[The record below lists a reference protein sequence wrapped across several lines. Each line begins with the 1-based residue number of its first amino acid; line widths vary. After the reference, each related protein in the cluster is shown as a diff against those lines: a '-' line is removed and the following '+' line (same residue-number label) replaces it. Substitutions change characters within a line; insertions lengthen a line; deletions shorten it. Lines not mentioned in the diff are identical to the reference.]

1 MPEKI
6 WNYRHRELKPENV
19 RRISKNLNIP
29 PVITAILL
37 NRNVSETDIPA
48 FMAKSMKSV
57 RNPMLMKDMDKA
69 VKRIKTALDKHEKI
83 VVYGDYDVD
92 GITSTTLMYDFL
104 ASLGADVD
112 FYIPNRENE
121 GYGMNIKAVNRLIK
135 QGVKLLITVDCG
147 ITALG
152 EVSFAKLLG
161 MDVIVTDHHTCTERL
176 PEDACAVLNPKR
188 PDCDYPFNGLA
199 GVGVAFK
206 LVLALAMLFKMNT
219 TQCFNKYIDIV
230 ALGTIA
236 DIVPLLD
243 ENRIMTAKG
252 VAAIASSSRPG
263 IRALIKVS
271 EADKRPFNAT
281 SVAFTLAPRLNAAG
295 RLGSADAGVKLLLEK
310 DYAAAEKMAQQLEE
324 ENRRRRSEEQI
335 IYAQALEMLDADSE
349 LEKKKVIVLAKSG
362 WHKGVIGIAAARIC
376 ERFYKPCILLSI
388 DEKGVGKGSGRS
400 VPSFNLFNALA
411 HCEDLLT
418 AFGGHSAAAGI
429 TIDEKSIEEFTK
441 KINAYADSVLTAA
454 DMIPKLDIDYPV
466 TEKDISVEAAKLLEG
481 LEPFGAGNEKPVFA
495 LENVRVYAADAMGAD
510 GRHLRLRILA
520 GDKIINCAGFSMG
533 ELAKELNA
541 GDNVSIAFNMDINRF
556 RGAENVQLIIKDIK
570 KGGRADG

>member
-104 ASLGADVD
+104 ASLGADVE

-188 PDCDYPFNGLA
+188 PDCDYPFDGLA

-263 IRALIKVS
+263 IRALIKAS

-335 IYAQALEMLDADSE
+335 IYAQALEILDADSE

-362 WHKGVIGIAAARIC
+362 WHNGVIGIAAARIC

-400 VPSFNLFNALA
+400 VPSFDLFSALA

-418 AFGGHSAAAGI
+418 AFGGHSAAAGL

-495 LENVRVYAADAMGAD
+495 LENVRVYAADTMGAD

>member
-252 VAAIASSSRPG
+252 VAAIASSARPG

-376 ERFYKPCILLSI
+376 EQFYKPCILLSI

-400 VPSFNLFNALA
+400 VPAFNLFSALA

-418 AFGGHSAAAGI
+418 AFGGHSAAAGL

-441 KINAYADSVLTAA
+441 KINAYADSVLSAA
-454 DMIPKLDIDYPV
+454 DMLPKLDIDYPV

-495 LENVRVYAADAMGAD
+495 LENVRVYAADTMGAD

>member
-188 PDCDYPFNGLA
+188 PDCDYPFDGLA

-206 LVLALAMLFKMNT
+206 LVLALAMLFKINT

-362 WHKGVIGIAAARIC
+362 WHNGVIGIAAARIC
-376 ERFYKPCILLSI
+376 EQFYKPCILLSI

-400 VPSFNLFNALA
+400 VPAFNLFSALA

-418 AFGGHSAAAGI
+418 AFGGHSAAAGL

-441 KINAYADSVLTAA
+441 KINAYADSVLSAA

-495 LENVRVYAADAMGAD
+495 LENVRVYAADTMGAD
-510 GRHLRLRILA
+510 GRHLRLRIST

>member
-188 PDCDYPFNGLA
+188 PDCDYPFDGLA

-252 VAAIASSSRPG
+252 VAAIASSSHPG

-335 IYAQALEMLDADSE
+335 IYAQALEMLEADSE
-349 LEKKKVIVLAKSG
+349 LEKKKVIVLAKNG

-400 VPSFNLFNALA
+400 VQAFNLFNALA

-418 AFGGHSAAAGI
+418 AFGGHSAAAGL

-441 KINAYADSVLTAA
+441 KINAYADNVLTAA

-495 LENVRVYAADAMGAD
+495 LENARVYAADTMGAD
-510 GRHLRLRILA
+510 GRHLRLRIST

-570 KGGRADG
+570 KGGHADG

>member
-188 PDCDYPFNGLA
+188 PDCDYPFDGLA

-206 LVLALAMLFKMNT
+206 LVLALAMLFKINT

-376 ERFYKPCILLSI
+376 EQFYKPCILLSI

-400 VPSFNLFNALA
+400 VPSFNLFSALA

-418 AFGGHSAAAGI
+418 AFGGHSAAAGL

-495 LENVRVYAADAMGAD
+495 LENVRVYAADTMGAD

>member
-69 VKRIKTALDKHEKI
+69 VKRIKTALDRHEKI

-188 PDCDYPFNGLA
+188 PDCDYPFDGLA

-252 VAAIASSSRPG
+252 VAAIASSSHPG

-335 IYAQALEMLDADSE
+335 IYAQALEMLEADSE
-349 LEKKKVIVLAKSG
+349 LEKKKVIVLAKNG

-400 VPSFNLFNALA
+400 VQAFNLFNALA

-418 AFGGHSAAAGI
+418 AFGGHSAAAGL

-441 KINAYADSVLTAA
+441 KINAYADNVLTAA

-495 LENVRVYAADAMGAD
+495 LENARVYAADTMGAD
-510 GRHLRLRILA
+510 GRHLRLRIST

-570 KGGRADG
+570 KGGHADG

>member
-188 PDCDYPFNGLA
+188 PDCDYPFDGLA

-376 ERFYKPCILLSI
+376 EQFYKPCILLSI

-400 VPSFNLFNALA
+400 VPAFNLFSALA

-418 AFGGHSAAAGI
+418 AFGGHSAAAGL

-441 KINAYADSVLTAA
+441 KINAYADSVLSAA
-454 DMIPKLDIDYPV
+454 DMLPKLDIDYPV

-495 LENVRVYAADAMGAD
+495 LENVRVYAADTMGAD

>member
-188 PDCDYPFNGLA
+188 PDCDYPFDGLA

-295 RLGSADAGVKLLLEK
+295 RLSSADAGVKLLLEK

-335 IYAQALEMLDADSE
+335 IYAQALEMLEADSE

-388 DEKGVGKGSGRS
+388 DERGVGKGSGRS
-400 VPSFNLFNALA
+400 VQAFNLFNALA

-418 AFGGHSAAAGI
+418 AFGGHSAAAGL

-495 LENVRVYAADAMGAD
+495 LENARVYAADTMGAD
-510 GRHLRLRILA
+510 GRHLRLRIST

-570 KGGRADG
+570 KGGRVDG

>member
-188 PDCDYPFNGLA
+188 PDCDYPFDGLA

-335 IYAQALEMLDADSE
+335 IYAQALEMLEADSE

-388 DEKGVGKGSGRS
+388 DERGVGKGSGRS
-400 VPSFNLFNALA
+400 VQAFNLFNALA

-418 AFGGHSAAAGI
+418 AFGGHSAAAGL

-495 LENVRVYAADAMGAD
+495 LENARVYAADTMGAD
-510 GRHLRLRILA
+510 GRHLRLRILT

>member
-69 VKRIKTALDKHEKI
+69 VKRIKTALDRHEKI

-188 PDCDYPFNGLA
+188 PDCDYPFDGLA

-252 VAAIASSSRPG
+252 VAAIASSSHPG

-335 IYAQALEMLDADSE
+335 IYAQALEMLEADSE
-349 LEKKKVIVLAKSG
+349 LEKKKVIVLAKNG

-400 VPSFNLFNALA
+400 VQAFNLFNALA

-418 AFGGHSAAAGI
+418 AFGGHSAAAGL

-441 KINAYADSVLTAA
+441 KINAYADNVLTAA

-495 LENVRVYAADAMGAD
+495 LENARVYAADTMGAD
-510 GRHLRLRILA
+510 GRHLRLRIST

>member
-188 PDCDYPFNGLA
+188 PDCDYPFDGLA

-324 ENRRRRSEEQI
+324 ENRHRRSEEQI

-349 LEKKKVIVLAKSG
+349 FEKKKVIVLAKSG

>member
-188 PDCDYPFNGLA
+188 PDCDYPFDGLA

-335 IYAQALEMLDADSE
+335 IYAQALEILDADSE

-362 WHKGVIGIAAARIC
+362 WHNGVIGIAAARIC
-376 ERFYKPCILLSI
+376 EQFYKPCILLSI

-400 VPSFNLFNALA
+400 VPAFNLFSALA

-418 AFGGHSAAAGI
+418 AFGGHSAAAGL

-441 KINAYADSVLTAA
+441 KINAYADSVLSAA

-495 LENVRVYAADAMGAD
+495 LENARVYAADTMGAD
-510 GRHLRLRILA
+510 SRHLRLRIST

>member
-69 VKRIKTALDKHEKI
+69 VKRIKTALDRHEKI

-188 PDCDYPFNGLA
+188 PDCDYPFDGLA

-252 VAAIASSSRPG
+252 VAAIASSSHPG

-335 IYAQALEMLDADSE
+335 IYAQALEMLEADSE
-349 LEKKKVIVLAKSG
+349 LEKKKVIVLAKNG

-400 VPSFNLFNALA
+400 VQAFNLFNALA

-418 AFGGHSAAAGI
+418 AFGGHSAAAGL

-441 KINAYADSVLTAA
+441 KINAYADNVLTAA

-495 LENVRVYAADAMGAD
+495 LENARVYAADTMGAD
-510 GRHLRLRILA
+510 GRHLRLRIST

-533 ELAKELNA
+533 ELAKELNV

-570 KGGRADG
+570 KGGHADG